1 VPELWQH
8 QREGVAW
15 LQDHPRAILID
26 EPGLGKSAQLALAAI
41 EPVLVVA
48 PAMVLDSGTWDDE
61 LAKFWP
67 GCDATQ
73 VAYSSLTQREKTA
86 NGGSR
91 PTGRLKPEY
100 DRRWGT
106 VIADEAHYLKGRKTT
121 WTQAFKHL
129 RAGRLYQATGTPLPN
144 WAHEAFVP
152 LQLAYPEKAGPG
164 GEFGA
169 YWRWAREWFDV
180 APTRWSPMAVG
191 DLRADR
197 TWEEFQRENWGDR
210 ILGRLRDDVL
220 DLPPLTVT
228 PFRVKMGATQKR
240 VYNQLRRD
248 FIAWLDSGTE
258 VVAWNNA
265 AQLIKLLKAGTG
277 LEVLE
282 EGAGHSAK
290 LDAVADILRDR
301 PRPTLVVAHFRDT
314 VAACAR
320 IAESV
325 GAEARILD
333 GGTTKARRRDNVRAF
348 QSGALPVLV
357 ATIDTVSEGM
367 TLVSADQIIRVER
380 SYRPSRNEQVIRRIH
395 RIGQTRPCQVID
407 LVTEGTM
414 DDRVLRI
421 LKAKT
426 DQQMKA
432 IPRAELRSLA

>member
-1 VPELWQH
+1 MVELWPH

-26 EPGLGKSAQLALAAI
+26 EPGLGKTAQLLLAAR
-41 EPVLVVA
+41 EPILYIA
-48 PAMVLDSGTWDDE
+48 PAMVLDSGTIDDE
-61 LAKFWP
+61 LAKWAP
-67 GCDATQ
+67 GADATQ
-73 VAYSSLTQREKTA
+73 VAYSSLTVREKTA
-86 NGGSR
+86 KGGSR
-91 PTGRLKPEY
+91 PTSVLKEEY
-100 DRRWGT
+100 RRRWGT
-106 VIADEAHYLKGRKTT
+106 VIADESHYLKGRKTH
-121 WTQAFKHL
+121 WTLAAKQLQADRF
-129 RAGRLYQATGTPLPN
+129 YQATGTPIPN

-152 LQLAYPEKAGPG
+152 LQLAYPEEAGSG
-164 GEFGA
+164 QRLGA

-197 TWEEFQRENWGDR
+197 TWEEFKRENWGDR
-210 ILGRLRDDVL
+210 LLGRLRDDVL

-228 PFRVKMGATQKR
+228 PFRVRMGATQRR
-240 VYNQLRRD
+240 VYNQLKKD

-258 VVAWNNA
+258 VVAWNQA

-282 EGAGHSAK
+282 AGAGHSAK
-290 LDAVADILRDR
+290 LDALADILRDR

-314 VAACAR
+314 VAACVR

-325 GAEARILD
+325 GAEARVVD
-333 GGTTKARRRDNVRAF
+333 GGTTKAARRANVRAF
-348 QSGALPVLV
+348 QGGGLPVLV
-357 ATIDTVSEGM
+357 ATIDTISEGM
-367 TLVSADQIIRVER
+367 TLVAADQIIRVER
-380 SYRPSRNEQVIRRIH
+380 SYRPSRNEQVTRRIH

-407 LVTEGTM
+407 LITEGTM
-414 DDRVLRI
+414 DEKVLRI

-432 IPRAELRSLA
+432 IPRGELKALV